1 MHKRLIILFLFF
13 LSWVFAE
20 ISVIELPIRWEY
32 EYAKRVPGKFE
43 FFIITRLPG
52 SGKMIAIPESE
63 LARFL
68 QIAEDEDFDSAQIG
82 DLDYMPAYWNAIGEV
97 GKATITLEHT
107 GELRF
112 FMNGD
117 GYWITWDDEHPAPVA
132 TLNGE
137 AITDWY
143 LAEVPMA
150 PNPVDVRGN

>member
-1 MHKRLIILFLFF
+1 MKGFLLGLFCSGLLFG
-13 LSWVFAE
+13 AT
-20 ISVIELPIRWEY
+20 SVIELPIRWEY
-32 EYAKRVPGKFE
+32 EYAKRVPGRME
-43 FFIITRLPG
+43 FFIITRLPA

-68 QIAEDEDFDSAQIG
+68 QIAEDEGFDDAQLG
-82 DLDYMPAYWNAIGEV
+82 DLDYMPSYWQAVGET

-117 GYWITWDDEHPAPVA
+117 GYWITWDDDHPAPIA

-137 AITDWY
+137 EITDWY
-143 LAEVPMA
+143 LAEVPMS
-150 PNPVDVRGN
+150 PNPAVVPHR